1 MDSFIKKHHNQEDV
15 QKLLIFRDIELWK
28 EELLGIK
35 EEVSFFKTLL
45 KRQQYS
51 VEEQE
56 SVKKLV
62 LKLDAKQLENNAFIS
77 KTTNYT
83 LKLQGINECDNLECE
98 TFYLNDYIEFKF
110 RVESFLSQ
118 YRKLKK
124 NMISK
129 INKELKKTDFI

>member
-45 KRQQYS
+45 KRQQHS

-110 RVESFLSQ
+110 LVESFLSQ

-129 INKELKKTDFI
+129 INKELKKTDSI

>member
-45 KRQQYS
+45 KRQQHS

-62 LKLDAKQLENNAFIS
+62 LKLDAKQLENNAFIA

-110 RVESFLSQ
+110 LVESFLSQ

>member
-15 QKLLIFRDIELWK
+15 QKLLIFRYIELWK

-45 KRQQYS
+45 KRQQHS

-110 RVESFLSQ
+110 LVESFLSQ